1 MSWWLSAEFPGMNVL
16 RAAMALVALVSYASA
31 DAVASA
37 GIGSPEPST
46 LVLVVVAGAAVLLT
60 RKMR

>member
-1 MSWWLSAEFPGMNVL
+1 
-16 RAAMALVALVSYASA
+16 MALVALVSYASA
-31 DAVASA
+31 DTVANA

-46 LVLVVVAGAAVLLT
+46 LVLVVVAGAAMLLT